1 MCALTG
7 PISDFDVPP
16 LMLLELIDEWHD
28 SGDPAKGAVA
38 LDVLD
43 GGKRWDIDS
52 LADLIL
58 EEDPIR

>member
-7 PISDFDVPP
+7 PISDLDVPP
-16 LMLLELIDEWHD
+16 LLLLELTDEWHD
-28 SGDPAKGAVA
+28 SGDPAKKAVA

-43 GGKRWDIDS
+43 GKRWDIDS
-52 LADLIL
+52 LAELIL